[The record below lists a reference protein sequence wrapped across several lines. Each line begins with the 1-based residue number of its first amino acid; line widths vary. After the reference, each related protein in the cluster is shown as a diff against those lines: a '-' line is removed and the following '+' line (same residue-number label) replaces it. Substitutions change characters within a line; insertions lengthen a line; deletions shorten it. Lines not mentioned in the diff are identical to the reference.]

1 MRAFSELL
9 DNLNC
14 TPQRNGRIRLLI
26 DYFKKEQDPN
36 RGWAVAILTAGLDVP
51 NAKTSVVRRL
61 ISARTDQK
69 LFELSYEYVGDL
81 AETVSLLWPN
91 TGTSKTHFNLAN
103 IVEELQKANRK
114 TFHELVENTLDKID
128 ASERFAFLKLIMGNL
143 RVGVSARLVKLA
155 LAEYGNKKPSEIE
168 ELWFGLK
175 PPYQDLFAWLE
186 AKAPPPCIND
196 KLIFRP
202 LMLANPITKNALIDL
217 KHQDF
222 AAEWKWDGIRAI
234 LVGDGEDC
242 RLYSRTGDDIGKAF
256 PDIVGITKLRGVVD
270 GELLVARKG
279 VVAPFNDLQK
289 RLGEKTQQ
297 KPAGRIPC
305 SFSGV

>member
-1 MRAFSELL
+1 MA
-9 DNLNC
+9 
-14 TPQRNGRIRLLI
+14 
-26 DYFKKEQDPN
+26 
-36 RGWAVAILTAGLDVP
+36 
-51 NAKTSVVRRL
+51 
-61 ISARTDQK
+61 
-69 LFELSYEYVGDL
+69 
-81 AETVSLLWPN
+81 
-91 TGTSKTHFNLAN
+91 
-103 IVEELQKANRK
+103 
-114 TFHELVENTLDKID
+114 
-128 ASERFAFLKLIMGNL
+128 
-143 RVGVSARLVKLA
+143 
-155 LAEYGNKKPSEIE
+155 
-168 ELWFGLK
+168 
-175 PPYQDLFAWLE
+175 E

-289 RLGEKTQQ
+289 RLGRKNPSRKLLEEYLLIFGCMTCCLIMTWTCDQSRLSK
-297 KPAGRIPC
+297 
-305 SFSGV
+305 GVQN